1 MPTEHLHNMK
11 AVSARTGLSAHLI
24 RIWER
29 RYGAVEPAR
38 SGSQRRLYS
47 DADVHRLRLLSALT
61 RQGFS
66 IGQIAKVKCDQLMRM
81 AKKHESEEQSQQS
94 SLSNAPGSTG
104 SCEDELINQAME
116 ASKAYNAEEIER
128 ILDQAMVSL
137 GACGVL
143 ERMLIRLLQ
152 RIGEQWA
159 GGYLTSA
166 QEHFAS
172 ATIRDYL
179 ARHVRPMLLGA
190 NAPRLVVTTP
200 EGQLHEMGAIIAAAL
215 ARKSGWNVTYLGPSL
230 PPEEIASACKT
241 NGARALAL
249 SIIYPHD
256 DPVLPEQL
264 IRIRKLLPGETAI
277 VIGGSQLNYY
287 QRAIEEIGAHT
298 ISDLTEFSKV
308 IRQIRDETRAEPE

>member
-1 MPTEHLHNMK
+1 MSTEHLHNMK

-24 RIWER
+24 RIWEK

-38 SGSQRRLYS
+38 SDSQRRLYS

-81 AKKHESEEQSQQS
+81 AKKHESEEQTTQN

-104 SCEDELINQAME
+104 SCEDELINQALE
-116 ASKAYNAEEIER
+116 ATKAYNAEEIER
-128 ILDQAMVSL
+128 LLDQAMVSL

-190 NAPRLVVTTP
+190 NAPHLVVTTP
-200 EGQLHEMGAIIAAAL
+200 EGQLHEMGAILAAAL
-215 ARKSGWNVTYLGPSL
+215 ARKAGWNVTYLGPSL
-230 PPEEIASACKT
+230 PAEEIASACTANRAK
-241 NGARALAL
+241 ALAL
-249 SIIYPHD
+249 SIIYPYD
-256 DPVLPEQL
+256 DPVLPVQL
-264 IRIRKLLPGETAI
+264 VRLRKFLPDEIDI
-277 VIGGSQLNYY
+277 VVGGSNLQFYK
-287 QRAIEEIGAHT
+287 QAIDQIGAHS

-308 IRQIRDETRAEPE
+308 IRQIREATGTDEA